1 MTATTL
7 LRPLGAGDL
16 LDGAV
21 WLYRKN
27 FLRFVLMV
35 ALLRVPVSALL
46 SLFQGGSQQEP
57 LAFSSPNQLG
67 LVLNHLLVATIL
79 SAVFAFAVNASVT
92 AKPISV
98 THAYLYT
105 GRRFVPLLVNAVLA
119 NLGYAA
125 VLAVTSVGV
134 QLIILGVLN
143 PFTAFEESDPLTLAA
158 GILVVCIY
166 AALIALPLLYLDAR
180 WSVTQQAIAL
190 EGCSALSAFGRSATL
205 MRGQYRRVMVFLLG
219 LFLLENLLSTGPSF
233 VSQAV
238 AESFSP
244 AYNRTSWT
252 GLAYLLFGTAIPTA
266 FDLLFLPISYIAR
279 ALLYYDLRVRAE
291 GLDLAVR
298 IERWAEQP
306 A

>member
-46 SLFQGGSQQEP
+46 SLFQGASQQEP

-79 SAVFAFAVNASVT
+79 SAVFAFAVNASVA
-92 AKPISV
+92 AKPVSV
-98 THAYLYT
+98 TYAYLQT
-105 GRRFVPLLVNAVLA
+105 ARRFVRLLVNAVIA
-119 NLGYAA
+119 NLAYAT
-125 VLAVTSVGV
+125 VLAVTGAAVLLV
-134 QLIILGVLN
+134 VLGVVN
-143 PFTAFEESDPLTLAA
+143 PFTAVDESGPLAFVA
-158 GILVVCIY
+158 GVLLLPIY
-166 AALIALPLLYLDAR
+166 AAIIGLPLLYLDAR
-180 WSVTQQAIAL
+180 WSVSQQAIAL